1 MDVKRRTI
9 FNLLLHHTNAVVL
22 SVLESD
28 IEIRS
33 KLIDAFLE
41 RYNVLML
48 GLIQA
53 HVQILLRLD
62 VKQLVNVD
70 VRQACLMEGG
80 VVLPGKL
87 ELGVFVFLHENIWVV
102 TSATV
107 VAEDY
112 ESDIALVVVGLGR
125 ANYHWLLVSDFA
137 GDHSLAFKNRL
148 DGKFAVFLEGRHKLN
163 RGLILDVLVVAKKFS
178 RQQVVEQDGLTVV
191 DIVLIVGE
199 KGLLLIERSLKALG
213 RSEQKDCVAGIGDW
227 LFHSWDWLSERLNG
241 EEQPLVA
248 YCY

>member
-1 MDVKRRTI
+1 MFDRLAWWRR
-9 FNLLLHHTNAVVL
+9 VVT
-22 SVLESD
+22 
-28 IEIRS
+28 
-33 KLIDAFLE
+33 F
-41 RYNVLML
+41 
-48 GLIQA
+48 
-53 HVQILLRLD
+53 
-62 VKQLVNVD
+62 
-70 VRQACLMEGG
+70 
-80 VVLPGKL
+80 PGKL

-102 TSATV
+102 TSTTV

-125 ANYHWLLVSDFA
+125 ANYNWLLVSDFA

-148 DGKFAVFLEGRHKLN
+148 DGKFAAFLKGRHKRN
-163 RGLILDVLVVAKKFS
+163 RGLILNVLVVAWF

-199 KGLLLIERSLKALG
+199 KGLLLIEQSLKALG
-213 RSEQKDCVAGIGDW
+213 RSEQKDCIAGIGDW
-227 LFHSWDWLSERLNG
+227 LFHSWDWLSEQLNG